1 MPNVSLTVA
10 QYENPN
16 NGAIVVL
23 AIAGI
28 QIEGYSKSLD
38 SPKESIRPAS
48 GGMIEPNVMYYH
60 TFNQS

>member
-1 MPNVSLTVA
+1 M
-10 QYENPN
+10 
-16 NGAIVVL
+16 L

-28 QIEGYSKSLD
+28 HIEGYSKSLD

-48 GGMIEPNVMYYH
+48 GGMIEPSVMYYH